1 MSEAPRPPP
10 SPHRGE
16 GGGGG
21 AARAIAV
28 VVALAL
34 VASSASAAET
44 LRVAKAQA
52 FAYSFVPLDIGIEL
66 GFFARRGLAIEAS
79 QLDGSG
85 KMHQAMAAGSIDIAL
100 GAGSDMAFIVKGAA
114 EKAVAALA
122 GPPLEMILVVRPDAP
137 IASPADLKGRVA
149 GVSAAASLTGWL
161 VRELSRQQGWG
172 PDGINIF
179 IGSVPARWAALK
191 TREIDA
197 TLVDLGSGL
206 QAERGGYG
214 RILLHF
220 GDIVKVF
227 QIHAI
232 YATNAVIAAHP
243 DAVRGFLAGWFE
255 TIAFMRANKAK
266 TVEIAS
272 RVSGHDADLM
282 SRSYDDVMP
291 EFSDDGRFDRAALA
305 VLRRSFVE
313 LELLDH
319 EPDMAQL
326 YTEALLPPK

>member
-1 MSEAPRPPP
+1 MTPGPRPR
-10 SPHRGE
+10 SPGRGE
-16 GGGGG
+16 GL
-21 AARAIAV
+21 ARAIV
-28 VVALAL
+28 ILVALAL
-34 VASSASAAET
+34 IAAPARAAET

-52 FAYSFVPLDIGIEL
+52 FAYAFLPLDIGIEM
-66 GFFARRGLAIEAS
+66 GFFAKRGLAIEAS

-100 GAGSDMAFIVKGAA
+100 GAGSDMAFIAKGAD
-114 EKAVAALA
+114 EKAIAALA
-122 GPPLEMILVVRPDAP
+122 GPPLEMILVVSPDSP
-137 IASPADLKGRVA
+137 IKSPADLKGRVA

-161 VRELSRQQGWG
+161 IRELSRQHGWG
-172 PDGINIF
+172 PDGIDIF
-179 IGSVPARWAALK
+179 VGSVPARWVALR

-197 TLVDLGSGL
+197 TLVDLGSGF

-232 YATNAVIAAHP
+232 YATNAVLAAHP
-243 DAVRGFLAGWFE
+243 DAVRAFLAGWFE
-255 TIAFMRANKAK
+255 TVAFMRADKAK

-272 RVSGHDADLM
+272 RVTGNDADLM

-291 EFSDDGRFDRAALA
+291 EFSADGRFDRAALV
-305 VLRRSFVE
+305 VLQRSFVE

-319 EPDMAQL
+319 EPDMAPL
-326 YTEALLPPK
+326 YTEALLPAK